1 VFYFGFSCL
10 NANWRRNKS
19 RLESDPF
26 RIFSRNLV
34 ICQCS
39 VEDPHYMKP
48 VNMTR
53 YENLF
58 QSCID
63 LVLASRDIDGVSS
76 SIRAFRRPPPEPG
89 LFSSRPVKSQQGSFI
104 SSQYSCIS
112 VLLLLNCKNLLL
124 PVFDLSN
131 LSRILSGSMEICFQ
145 IISFFNFLI
154 FDVISSLELNSVQRL
169 NFLEKA
175 FKFSE

>member
-1 VFYFGFSCL
+1 MIQ
-10 NANWRRNKS
+10 W
-19 RLESDPF
+19 
-26 RIFSRNLV
+26 
-34 ICQCS
+34 
-39 VEDPHYMKP
+39 
-48 VNMTR
+48 
-53 YENLF
+53 NLF

-131 LSRILSGSMEICFQ
+131 LSRILSGSIEICFQ
-145 IISFFNFLI
+145 IISFFNSLI

-175 FKFSE
+175 FKFSEWILEIRFFNHNLWSIILQMDRHQRTVINVWNLVVFQSNQK